1 MHERRELSGAGES
14 HQRKCSARVRLELQE
29 ETVGRSKKGGVG
41 GEGEGVTCIR
51 STRFNSMHVG

>member
-14 HQRKCSARVRLELQE
+14 HQKKCSARVRLELQE

-41 GEGEGVTCIR
+41 GEGEGVTYIR
-51 STRFNSMHVG
+51 SARFNSMHVG